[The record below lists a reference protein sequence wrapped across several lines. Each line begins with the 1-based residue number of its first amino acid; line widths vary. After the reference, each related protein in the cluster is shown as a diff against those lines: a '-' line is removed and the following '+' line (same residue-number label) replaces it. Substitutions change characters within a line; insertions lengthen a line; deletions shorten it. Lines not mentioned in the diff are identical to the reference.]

1 MIKIKTT
8 FLDTINYE
16 EIDNSKVISLFQN
29 LNLKDLAYSN
39 TGYFQYEISDESD
52 VILHFSIMDLENI
65 SLRYDENIPDRRN
78 GLSWYSVNQT
88 KQFKNIID
96 VGEENYIPNNSL
108 LSPTKVISV
117 IDEFFNAPLKKPMAI
132 NWKNSEDFDWE

>member
-1 MIKIKTT
+1 MT
-8 FLDTINYE
+8 FLDTIDNE
-16 EIDNSKVISLFQN
+16 EIEKSEVLGLFRN
-29 LNLKDLAYSN
+29 LNPTDLEYSN
-39 TGYFQYEISDESD
+39 TGYFQYRISAESD
-52 VILHFSIMDLENI
+52 VILHFSIMDPENI

-78 GLSWYSVNQT
+78 GNSWYSVNQT

-96 VGEENYIPNNSL
+96 VGDENYIPNNSL

-117 IDEFFNAPLKKPMAI
+117 IDEFFNDPLKKPMAI

>member
-1 MIKIKTT
+1 
-8 FLDTINYE
+8 LDTINNE

-29 LNLKDLAYSN
+29 LNPKDLAYSN

-96 VGEENYIPNNSL
+96 VGDENYIPNNSL

-117 IDEFFNAPLKKPMAI
+117 IDEFFNDPLKKPMAI